1 MVKLD
6 WEEMDG
12 SGDYAS
18 NKCYR
23 CKVVGGWLVL
33 VTELA
38 YQTGGLTFVPDPQHQ
53 WT

>member
-18 NKCYR
+18 NKCHR

-38 YQTGGLTFVPDPQHQ
+38 YQTGGVTFVPDPLYK
-53 WT
+53 WN